1 MSLLPCATCPFRVEQ
16 TAAVIPRYSHGKA
29 CNLMNTVGDGDGFRP
44 IMACHGSTENNN
56 RACNGYL
63 ARHGESNINV
73 RLMVAMGRM
82 ASPRDVQD
90 ACEAAGIEL
99 HANYPE
105 VLAKLERTR

>member
-1 MSLLPCATCPFRVEQ
+1 MSLLPCATCPFRVDQ

-44 IMACHGSTENNN
+44 VMACHGSTEDNN

-63 ARHGESNINV
+63 ARHGWSNINV
-73 RLMVAMGRM
+73 RIMLVEGIIE
-82 ASPRDVQD
+82 SPDHVLD

-99 HANYPE
+99 HADYSE